1 MRGGAGAVGAGR
13 TDGQTHGC
21 TDARQDPLWRTA
33 IPLPLAVT
41 LFAYAFVSNVAM
53 AIVPHEPV
61 VLWYGARYGV
71 WLTALVAT
79 AGTLAA
85 AYVDHL
91 AFVPLIRRVQHT
103 PFFAAG
109 TVGWLRARFARAPFA
124 VLAVS
129 GITPLPF
136 FPFKAMAFAEH
147 YPLGRYLAAVAAG
160 RFPRYLLL
168 AWLGIVIRIPTWV
181 LGVLL
186 AVMLLPSVRL
196 AWKRRSVK

>member
-1 MRGGAGAVGAGR
+1 M
-13 TDGQTHGC
+13 
-21 TDARQDPLWRTA
+21 
-33 IPLPLAVT
+33 
-41 LFAYAFVSNVAM
+41 LFAYAFISNVAM

-71 WLTALVAT
+71 WATAVIAT

-85 AYVDHL
+85 AYVDYL

-103 PFFAAG
+103 PFFAEG
-109 TVGWLRARFARAPFA
+109 TVGWLRARFSRAPFTI
-124 VLAVS
+124 LAVS

-147 YPLGRYLAAVAAG
+147 YPLGRYLGAVAVG

-168 AWLGIVIRIPTWV
+168 AWLGIMIRIPTWV
-181 LGVLL
+181 LVVLF
-186 AVMLLPSVRL
+186 AVMLLPSLRV

>member
-1 MRGGAGAVGAGR
+1 
-13 TDGQTHGC
+13 
-21 TDARQDPLWRTA
+21 
-33 IPLPLAVT
+33 
-41 LFAYAFVSNVAM
+41 M

-71 WLTALVAT
+71 WLTSLVAT

-85 AYVDHL
+85 GWVDHRL
-91 AFVPLIRRVQHT
+91 FVPLIRRVEHT
-103 PFFAAG
+103 PFFAEG
-109 TVGWLRARFARAPFA
+109 TVGWLRARFAHAPFA

-147 YPLGRYLAAVAAG
+147 YPLGLYLAAVAVG

-181 LGVLL
+181 LVVLF
-186 AVMLLPSVRL
+186 AVMLLPSLRL
-196 AWKRRSVK
+196 AWTRRSAK

>member
-1 MRGGAGAVGAGR
+1 VAVWRQAVGREGCIPVSLAAG
-13 TDGQTHGC
+13 
-21 TDARQDPLWRTA
+21 
-33 IPLPLAVT
+33 
-41 LFAYAFVSNVAM
+41 LFAYAFISNIAL

-85 AYVDHL
+85 AWVDYRV
-91 AFVPLIRRVQHT
+91 FVPLIRRVEQT
-103 PFFAAG
+103 PFFAEG

-136 FPFKAMAFAEH
+136 FPFKAMAFAER

-168 AWLGIVIRIPTWV
+168 AWLGIVIRIPTW
-181 LGVLL
+181 LL
-186 AVMLLPSVRL
+186 VALFAVMLLPSLRL
-196 AWKRRSVK
+196 AWKRHSAK